1 MIETGRVIPF
11 VITTIVMVSYVE
23 NVISLSTNDY
33 VQFYDGVYL
42 NKEISWFISDYFRYD
57 IGSSILITTISFAIE
72 TCVYNKLCCGYIFV
86 NLLERDLLQ
95 AEMSRADIY
104 IISLVNI
111 LISFYLIYKGF
122 GKLKTTK
129 Q

>member
-1 MIETGRVIPF
+1 MLMIETGKVIPF
-11 VITTIVMVSYVE
+11 VIATIVMVSYLE
-23 NVISLSTNDY
+23 NVISLYTNDY

-57 IGSSILITTISFAIE
+57 IGSAILITIISFAIE
-72 TCVYNKLCCGYIFV
+72 TCLYNKLCCVYIFV
-86 NLLERDLLQ
+86 NLFERDLLQ
-95 AEMSRADIY
+95 TEMSSADIY

-122 GKLKTTK
+122 RKLTK